1 MLALKRKGKKHMLHR
16 CTIKCLARC
25 ITNRAWWPH
34 SCIAKAEAMKIE
46 EYIPSVSYN
55 GTQ

>member
-1 MLALKRKGKKHMLHR
+1 MVHT
-16 CTIKCLARC
+16 CTIKMPSKMYYKQNMVA
-25 ITNRAWWPH
+25 
-34 SCIAKAEAMKIE
+34 SFMIATAEAMKIE